1 MPKIFYLNNHLEK
14 FREKSEIK
22 VDVENIGDLA
32 HYSNLYKEDKKTT
45 RIFVNCFKNKE
56 TYKEL
61 LNKLP
66 DSVDKL
72 GKYYLITVYWIA
84 YTNYYHYDNFHDEMG
99 KMLEGIDEYTILL
112 NSPHFCKKVF
122 YYLNSPELAKNNV
135 RSINS
140 N

>member
-1 MPKIFYLNNHLEK
+1 MPKIYYLNNHLEK

-61 LNKLP
+61 LKKLP
-66 DSVDKL
+66 KNIDRL
-72 GKYYLITVYWIA
+72 GIFYLITAYWIA
-84 YTNYYHYDNFHDEMG
+84 YTCHYHNDKFDEAMEEC
-99 KMLEGIDEYTILL
+99 LESIDEYVILL
-112 NSPHFCKKVF
+112 NSPHFCKKVY
-122 YYLNSPELAKNNV
+122 YYLNSLEIVK
-135 RSINS
+135 
-140 N
+140 